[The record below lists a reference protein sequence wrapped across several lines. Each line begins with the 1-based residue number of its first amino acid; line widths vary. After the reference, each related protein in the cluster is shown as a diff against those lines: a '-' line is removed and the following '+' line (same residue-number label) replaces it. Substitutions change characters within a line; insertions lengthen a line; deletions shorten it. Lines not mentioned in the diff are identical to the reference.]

1 MSSLIMDKK
10 QRIAQQFGRAA
21 KRYDDV
27 AKVQLD
33 IALDAMQ
40 CLPDRMGCL
49 LDIGCGTGRISELL
63 AKRSQSVIGID
74 LAPGMIELAA
84 ETYDHIKNMSF
95 SVGDAEKLPFDSAH
109 FDDVF
114 SSMALQWCD
123 PIMPS
128 FSEIFRV
135 MKPKGKG
142 IITMLSAGSM
152 IELDQAWR
160 YMGEQDRVNQ
170 FTSHRSLVETAKE
183 LGFEVQDKVIPY
195 VTYHQNLTCLL
206 NSVRH
211 VGASVIPKTEKKR
224 PLTRQ
229 ILTELENTFN
239 HYFASNKLLPLT
251 YQVSFISVNKPL

>member
-1 MSSLIMDKK
+1 MVDKK
-10 QRIAQQFGRAA
+10 QRVAQQFGRAA

-27 AKVQLD
+27 ANVQLD
-33 IALDAMQ
+33 IAFDAMQ
-40 CLPDRMGCL
+40 CLPDRMGSL

-63 AKRSQSVIGID
+63 AKRSQSVKGVD

-84 ETYDHIKNMSF
+84 ETYRHIKNMSF
-95 SVGDAEKLPFDSAH
+95 SVGDAEKLPFACGY

-123 PIMPS
+123 PIAPS

-135 MKPKGKG
+135 MKPGGKG

-152 IELDQAWR
+152 NELDQAWR
-160 YMGEQDRVNQ
+160 HIGEAERVNQ
-170 FTSHRSLVETAKE
+170 FTSHESLVETAKAV
-183 LGFEVQDKVIPY
+183 GFEVQNKVIPY

-211 VGASVIPKTEKKR
+211 VGASVIPKSEKRR

-229 ILTELENTFN
+229 ILADLE
-239 HYFASNKLLPLT
+239 HAYSNFSCKTLLPLT
-251 YQVSFISVNKPL
+251 YQVSFISVKKS